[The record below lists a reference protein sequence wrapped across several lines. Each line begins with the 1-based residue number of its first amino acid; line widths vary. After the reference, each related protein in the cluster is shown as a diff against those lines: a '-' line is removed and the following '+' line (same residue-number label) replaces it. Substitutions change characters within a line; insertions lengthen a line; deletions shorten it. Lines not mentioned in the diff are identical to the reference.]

1 MTPQTLGRMTIS
13 RVMEMES
20 AMPLAM
26 IFPQVTA
33 DDLAGLAQWYRDDS
47 LTGDPATSLVTLSMH
62 SFVVQLDGQ
71 NILIDSCNGNC
82 KTRSVPDIH
91 MLDTPYLENLAK
103 LGLRPQ
109 DIHMVLCTHLHMD
122 HVGWNT
128 RLENGRW
135 VPTFPNARYIF
146 GKRDYDHWSTQ
157 QDIPPHR
164 EAYEDSVLPVVEAGL
179 ADIVDT
185 DDPRAAFKE
194 IGDGVWLEPAYG
206 HSPGSCL
213 VHAQGGGAAAT
224 FWGDVIHHPVQLLR
238 PDLPLMFDDDGDAA
252 AQVRQSLLA
261 RLADTDTLCCP
272 AHFRGNSV
280 GHVRSDGDAYR
291 YDFVG

>member
-82 KTRSVPDIH
+82 KARSVPDIH

-213 VHAQGGGAAAT
+213 VHAQGGGPAAT

-238 PDLPLMFDDDGDAA
+238 PDLQLMFDDDGDAA

-261 RLADTDTLCCP
+261 GLADTDTLCCP

-291 YDFVG
+291 YDFID